1 VEPLALEAVAAAGL
15 DPGELGVFAAARLD
29 RAVEQGHGKQ
39 DVAAT
44 YLAHRQA

>member
-1 VEPLALEAVAAAGL
+1 
-15 DPGELGVFAAARLD
+15 VFAARARLD